1 MASSSS
7 SSGNARTRP
16 SRGSRSKA
24 LILVLVAVL
33 LGAALVAGIGYATGF
48 IGEGSR
54 TDPAASSGRDGNGE
68 GGGAGPD
75 SAASE
80 SAGDGSAGT
89 GGEGG
94 DGEAGASSSDKP
106 DPNRLTVTVSGD
118 LLWHEEVWESGRG
131 DDGTWDF
138 ADMFADVKPVIE
150 GADVAVCHQETVFAP
165 PEGPYLGYP
174 GFQSP
179 PQVIDAIVDTGWDM
193 CTTASNHSVDA
204 GTEGLFRTLDAFDQ
218 AGIVHS
224 GAARSPEEMEQ
235 PRMVTAANGARIAVV
250 TGTYGTNGIPVEQPW
265 MVGDLNPDTLLAK
278 AAAARA
284 AGADIV
290 MVAMHAGEEAV
301 TEPTQQQVELA
312 EILTASPDVDV
323 VYGHHIHAVQPIEQ
337 VNGKWVIYGL
347 GNMVAHQS
355 GETVLSYEGITV
367 ELEFVRGGDGRWG
380 VGELA
385 YVPTVVTPFQTFP
398 VRVAPVSVLMERA
411 GTTPDE
417 RGFPDRAR
425 LEESLARTRGAIFS
439 RGLDP
444 ALVTEK

>member
-1 MASSSS
+1 MTATSSSRR
-7 SSGNARTRP
+7 GGRP
-16 SRGSRSKA
+16 RPRRRV
-24 LILVLVAVL
+24 LVLVLAAVFV
-33 LGAALVAGIGYATGF
+33 GAALVAGIGYATGL

-54 TDPAASSGRDGNGE
+54 TDPAANADGGAAS
-68 GGGAGPD
+68 GGAGD
-75 SAASE
+75 EGA
-80 SAGDGSAGT
+80 DGT
-89 GGEGG
+89 
-94 DGEAGASSSDKP
+94 SSSEKP
-106 DPNRLTVTVSGD
+106 DPHRLTVTVSGD
-118 LLWHEEVWESGRG
+118 LLWHEEVWASGENG
-131 DDGTWDF
+131 DGTWDF
-138 ADMFADVKPVIE
+138 TDMFADVKPMIE
-150 GADVAVCHQETVFAP
+150 GADVAICHQETVFAP

-179 PQVIDAIVDTGWDM
+179 PQVIDAIKDTGWDM

-204 GTEGLFRTLDAFDQ
+204 GTEGLFRTLDTFDQ
-218 AGIVHS
+218 AGILHS
-224 GAARSPEEMEQ
+224 GAARSPEEMDQ
-235 PRMVTAANGARIAVV
+235 PRVFTAANGARIAVV
-250 TGTYGTNGIPVEQPW
+250 TGTYGTNGIPVEHPW
-265 MVGDLNPDTLLAK
+265 LVGDLHPDTLLAK

-301 TEPTQQQVELA
+301 VEPTQQQTELA
-312 EILTASPDVDV
+312 QILTASPDVDV

-355 GETVLSYEGITV
+355 AETVLSYEGITV
-367 ELEFVRGGDGRWG
+367 ELEFARGDGRWG
-380 VGELA
+380 VAGLS
-385 YVPTVVTPFQTFP
+385 YIPTVVTPYLTFP
-398 VRVAPVSVLMERA
+398 VRVAPVSTLMERMDA
-411 GTTPDE
+411 DGADPGA